1 MNVEALPT
9 LRRKV
14 TELLE
19 LRHNLGD
26 RSHSAVESQQIQ
38 QGRKQFFKPIAA
50 GFGLAFFIMFA
61 VGVGSYHS
69 ITRLVETFNQPA
81 PTQNAL
87 GGIEKLFSQVNDAQ
101 TGQQEFLAASQVIRT
116 DKGKNLLDETR
127 VIIHKLENEL
137 KQRADVASSSVRA
150 YVFAFSN
157 GIFLNFFVLV
167 GVYYLIHREMQR
179 QRMEEALRESEARF
193 KAFMDNSPTV
203 AFMKDEEGRYVY
215 LNKPFERRFNINLA
229 DCLGKTD
236 FDLWP
241 DAIAKQLREND
252 THVLT
257 VEKTVEMLE
266 SVPTPDGCLHHWLV
280 FKFLCQDISGRRL
293 VGGVAVDI
301 TSRKQAESELRRVH
315 DELELRTA
323 ALEQEITERKRAE
336 KQIKL
341 SLQEKEVLLKEIH
354 HRVKNNLQVV
364 ESLLRLQ
371 SKYTKNEHAV
381 RMFRESQNRI
391 KSMALIHE
399 KLYQSIDLAKIN
411 FVDYIQSLVASL
423 FRSYSINSTAINPTI
438 DVADIFFS
446 IDTAIPCGLII
457 NELVANS
464 LKYAFPESKQGQ
476 IHICLRSK
484 DENKFILIVSD
495 NGVGFPKDLDFRDTK
510 SLGLQLVTS
519 LTEQLGAIIEL
530 HSHSGTEFRLTFT
543 DVKSEAKK

>member
-1 MNVEALPT
+1 MEALRA
-9 LRRKV
+9 LRHKV

-26 RSHSAVESQQIQ
+26 RSHSDVESQQIQ
-38 QGRKQFFKPIAA
+38 QGRKQFFKQIAA
-50 GFGLAFFIMFA
+50 GFGLAFFILVA
-61 VGVGSYHS
+61 VGVSSYQS
-69 ITRLVETFNQPA
+69 MTRLVETFNQPA
-81 PTQNAL
+81 QTQNAL
-87 GGIEKLFSQVNDAQ
+87 GGIEKLFSQAKDAQ
-101 TGQQEFLAASQVIRT
+101 TGQQGFLAASQVIRT
-116 DKGKNLLDETR
+116 DKGKNLLDENCTT
-127 VIIHKLENEL
+127 ILKLENEL
-137 KQRADVASSSVRA
+137 KKRSEVASSSVRA

-167 GVYYLIHREMQR
+167 GVYYLIHREMQER
-179 QRMEEALRESEARF
+179 QRAESALRESEARF

-215 LNKPFERRFNINLA
+215 FNKPFERRFNINLA

-257 VEKTVEMLE
+257 AEKTVEMLE
-266 SVPTPDGCLHHWLV
+266 SVPTPDGCLHYWLV
-280 FKFLCQDISGRRL
+280 FKFLCQDNSGRRL
-293 VGGVAVDI
+293 LGGVAIDI

-391 KSMALIHE
+391 RSMALIHE

-495 NGVGFPKDLDFRDTK
+495 NGIGFPKDLDFRNTK